1 MAMLGRTHLVGR
13 RQGIL
18 TTARRKDLRTW
29 TRRWEG
35 REAHASASN
44 NTELIAGGTELLRA
58 LRPLFSSFIPQRPF
72 PARRCPDTDELQ
84 PLQTNWG
91 HRVV

>member
-44 NTELIAGGTELLRA
+44 NTELIAGGIELLRA
-58 LRPLFSSFIPQRPF
+58 LRRHLAPFLFVHPSEVDLDPF
-72 PARRCPDTDELQ
+72 PGLQ
-84 PLQTNWG
+84 MS
-91 HRVV
+91 